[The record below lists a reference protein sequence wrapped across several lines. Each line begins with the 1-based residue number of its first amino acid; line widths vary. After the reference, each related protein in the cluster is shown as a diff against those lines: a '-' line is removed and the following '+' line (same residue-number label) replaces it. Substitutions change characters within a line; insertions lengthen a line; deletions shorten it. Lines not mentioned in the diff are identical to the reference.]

1 MDFFAKKL
9 IKWFKINQ
17 RNLPWR
23 GVKDPYKIWLS
34 EIILQQTQVSQGL
47 SYYNKF
53 VKNYPNV
60 KLLANAPVDEVMK
73 HWQGLGYYSRA
84 RNLHETAK
92 SISKNYKGL
101 FPKTFDEIR
110 ELKGIGDYTAAA
122 IASLAYDLPHAVV
135 DGNVYRV
142 LSRVFG
148 IDLAIDSGEGK
159 KYFQNLANELLSK
172 KEAANYNQAIMEF
185 GALYC
190 RPANADC
197 TNCIFNDKCVAFSKQ
212 IVSEL
217 PFKSK
222 KTKVKNRYF
231 NYVFFQYKN
240 TTYISKRNKKDIWQ
254 GLYEFY
260 LIETNKKQKPAVRQ
274 AHDDSWGFLLKSKE
288 FKKIASL
295 KNISVKSV
303 SKEYKHI
310 LSHQNLHTI
319 FYTLQLKSPLKTKLL
334 KKVNIDSIHKYAF
347 PRLIEKFLKDED
359 IIE

>member
-23 GVKDPYKIWLS
+23 GIKDPYKIWLS
-34 EIILQQTQVSQGL
+34 EIILQQTQVNQGL

-53 VKNYPNV
+53 VDKYPNV

-92 SISKNYKGL
+92 NIIIKYKGV
-101 FPKTFDEIR
+101 FPKTYDEIR
-110 ELKGIGDYTAAA
+110 GLKGVGDYTAAA

-148 IDLAIDSGEGK
+148 IKLPIDSGEGK
-159 KYFQNLANELLSK
+159 KYFQNLANELLAK
-172 KEAANYNQAIMEF
+172 KEAATYNQAVMEF

-190 RPANADC
+190 RPVNPDC
-197 TNCIFNDKCVAFSKQ
+197 ANCIFNDKCVAFARQ
-212 IVSEL
+212 IVTEL

-222 KTKVKNRYF
+222 KTKVTDRYF
-231 NYVFFQYKN
+231 NYIVFIHKN
-240 TTYISKRNKKDIWQ
+240 NTYISKRSKKDIWQ

-260 LIETNKKQKPAVRQ
+260 LIETGKKQKPDV
-274 AHDDSWGFLLKSKE
+274 LLKSKE
-288 FKKIASL
+288 LQQIIAI
-295 KNISVKSV
+295 KNITVRSV

-310 LSHQNLHTI
+310 LSHQHLHAI
-319 FYTLQLKSPLKTKLL
+319 FYTIQLKQPLSSKLL
-334 KKVNIDSIHKYAF
+334 KKVNIESIHKYAF
-347 PRLIEKFLKDED
+347 PRLIEKFLKDQN
-359 IIE
+359 IIK

>member
-1 MDFFAKKL
+1 MNFFAKKL
-9 IKWFKINQ
+9 IKWFKTSQ

-23 GVKDPYKIWLS
+23 GIKDPYKIWLS
-34 EIILQQTQVSQGL
+34 EIILQQTQVNQGL
-47 SYYNKF
+47 AYYIKF
-53 VKNYPNV
+53 VENYP
-60 KLLANAPVDEVMK
+60 KIKDLANAPVDEVMK

-92 SISKNYKGL
+92 NITNKHKGV
-101 FPKTFDEIR
+101 FPKTYVEIR
-110 ELKGIGDYTAAA
+110 ELKGVGDYTAAA

-148 IDLAIDSGEGK
+148 VKLPIDTGEGK
-159 KYFQNLANELLSK
+159 KYFQDLANELLPK
-172 KEAANYNQAIMEF
+172 NEAANYNQAIMEF

-190 RPANADC
+190 RPVNPDC
-197 TNCIFNDKCVAFSKQ
+197 ENCIFNSECIAFAKQ
-212 IVSEL
+212 TVSEL

-222 KTKVKNRYF
+222 KTKITDRYF
-231 NYVFFQYKN
+231 NYVLFQYKKSI
-240 TTYISKRNKKDIWQ
+240 YIRKRNKKDIWQ

-260 LIETNKKQKPAVRQ
+260 LIETDKKQKPDA
-274 AHDDSWGFLLKSKE
+274 LLNSKE
-288 FKKIASL
+288 FKEI
-295 KNISVKSV
+295 ISVKNVVVRSV
-303 SKEYKHI
+303 SHEYKHI

-319 FYTLQLKSPLKTKLL
+319 FYIIQLKQPLKTKLL

-347 PRLIEKFLKDED
+347 PRLIEKYLKDEN